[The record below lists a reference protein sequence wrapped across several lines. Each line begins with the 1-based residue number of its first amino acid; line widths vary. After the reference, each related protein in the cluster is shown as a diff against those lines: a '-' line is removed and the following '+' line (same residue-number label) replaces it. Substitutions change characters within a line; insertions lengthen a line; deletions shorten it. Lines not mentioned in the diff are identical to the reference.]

1 MKPCQVSV
9 NDERATGKRI
19 LGTLTVLAAF
29 SLMILLSDPMHAFA
43 AVACVYLP
51 PNQQE
56 RFLPA
61 SNLAS
66 LSYADIEPSTAITYH
81 TYLPLLNKPAAPEP
95 CQAIAGES
103 YSVLSVIPPKT
114 DPPAESHPDLNLAI
128 RGYQPTTGYL
138 GLIDLDGSSD
148 SGAPQLPGLFSDNR
162 TPAITSVYQV
172 YDWDWT
178 NHRRGLLISKPPVTL
193 AGFATSQ
200 GEIIHV
206 PDSGY
211 NIGTANVVPLLGV
224 AVGDG
229 GYEVLVLYA
238 STDRIT
244 LKYTRED
251 DVVRGYTLHIEDICI
266 EANLLAL
273 YEYWNAQ
280 GRSYLP
286 ALSAGQGIGRASGD
300 QVRVAIRDSG
310 SFMEPRSRKD
320 WWRGR

>member
-1 MKPCQVSV
+1 MMKPCQVSV
-9 NDERATGKRI
+9 DDEWTAGKRI
-19 LGTLTVLAAF
+19 LGTLAVLAAL
-29 SLMILLSDPMHAFA
+29 SLIVLSDPIRALA

-51 PNQQE
+51 PTQQE
-56 RFLPA
+56 SFIPA
-61 SNLAS
+61 SCEAGLC
-66 LSYADIEPSTAITYH
+66 YAGIEPSTAITYH
-81 TYLPLLNKPAAPEP
+81 TYLPLLGKPAAPEP

-103 YSVLSVIPPKT
+103 YSTLSVIPPKT
-114 DPPAESHPDLNLAI
+114 DRPAELHPDLNLAI

-138 GLIDLDGSSD
+138 GLLDLDGSSD
-148 SGAPQLPGLFSDNR
+148 LSAPQLPGLFSDNR

-172 YDWDWT
+172 YDWDWA
-178 NHRRGLLISKPPVTL
+178 NHRRGALIGKPPVTL

-211 NIGTANVVPLLGV
+211 NIGSADVVPLLGV
-224 AVGDG
+224 AVGAG

-251 DVVRGYTLHIEDICI
+251 NVVRGYTLHIDDICV
-266 EANLLAL
+266 EPSLLAL
-273 YEYWNAQ
+273 YEHWNAQ
-280 GRSYLP
+280 GRSSLP
-286 ALSAGQGIGRASGD
+286 ALSAGQGVGRARGD
-300 QVRVAIRDSG
+300 RVRVAIRDSG